1 MLALESISKLHIWGQ
16 FCIDYINVPVAA
28 YKAVCNLKRKDIYIT
43 KTFHLTL
50 TPQKYNKS
58 NSISIFC
65 LSRNRWVPNFIE
77 D

>member
-50 TPQKYNKS
+50 TPKNTINQILFQYS
-58 NSISIFC
+58 VYREIAGFRIS
-65 LSRNRWVPNFIE
+65 
-77 D
+77 